1 MTATKTPSHT
11 KHRILIVDDHP
22 VFRHGLVQLINQES
36 DLLVCGEAEDYQSAL
51 KAAQDLKPDMIIVDI
66 TLKNMSGID
75 LIKEI
80 HKTRRDLAML
90 VISMHDESLYAERVL
105 RAGARGYVMKQEAS
119 ESVVRAIREV
129 RQGSIYASKKMTD
142 QIFSR
147 FIEGNKKPAE
157 SPLHSLTDRELEV
170 FQLIGEG
177 LGISEIG
184 TRLHLSV
191 KTIGTY
197 RERIKDKLNL
207 KTSTEL
213 LRYAINWVENEKL
226 SDTSS

>member
-1 MTATKTPSHT
+1 MAASKTTST
-11 KHRILIVDDHP
+11 GKHRILIVDDHP
-22 VFRHGLVQLINQES
+22 VFRHGLAQLINQEN
-36 DLLVCGEAEDYQSAL
+36 DLFVCGEAEDYQSAL
-51 KAAQDLKPDMIIVDI
+51 KAVNDLKPDMIIVDI
-66 TLKNMSGID
+66 TLKDTSGID

-80 HKTRRDLAML
+80 HKIRRDLAML
-90 VISMHDESLYAERVL
+90 VISMHDESLYAERAL
-105 RAGARGYVMKQEAS
+105 RAGARGYIMKQEAS

-129 RQGSIYASKKMTD
+129 RQGSIYTSKKMTD

-147 FIEGNKKPAE
+147 FIEGNKKLAE
-157 SPLHSLTDRELEV
+157 SPLHSLTDREIEV

-177 LGISEIG
+177 LSISEIG

-197 RERIKDKLNL
+197 RERIKEKLNL

>member
-1 MTATKTPSHT
+1 MQDRK
-11 KHRILIVDDHP
+11 KIFIVDDHP
-22 VFRHGLVQLINQES
+22 VFRKGLAQLIDEEE
-36 DLLVCGEAEDYQSAL
+36 DFRVVGEAESVDQAIAGIQEL
-51 KAAQDLKPDMIIVDI
+51 TPDLAIVDI
-66 TLKNMSGID
+66 TLKDRSGMELVEYLQANMPGLPI
-75 LIKEI
+75 
-80 HKTRRDLAML
+80 L
-90 VISMHDESLYAERVL
+90 VISMHDESLYAERAL
-105 RAGARGYVMKQEAS
+105 RAGARGYIMKQEAS

-147 FIEGNKKPAE
+147 FIEGNKKLAE